1 MAVAERSVP
10 AAAEGQWELPRE
22 RPLHAKILRLAADNP
37 LGAFAF
43 VLVAAFVVLGL
54 IGPNIAPYDPRALDA
69 DARFEGPSAA
79 HPFGTT
85 MLGQDILSRVLAG
98 ARISLKFGAV
108 ILFVG
113 FLPGAILG
121 ILSGYFGRWVDYLIQ
136 RSAEAWTAFPVL
148 PLLLTFIAALG
159 PGLKTVA
166 LVIAIGALFSGSRIL
181 RAVALVERHKEYVAA
196 ARAVG
201 ANEVQLLWRHIV
213 PNIMPYILVGMS
225 SVFAIAV
232 LAEASLSFL
241 GLGVEPGTP
250 GWGLDLSIGLNRGE
264 RYPHLVIFPG
274 LAISIVVL
282 GFNLLGDTL
291 RDILDPRLRG
301 STSRS
306 R

>member
-1 MAVAERSVP
+1 MAVAERSVQAP
-10 AAAEGQWELPRE
+10 AEAQWELPQE
-22 RPLHAKILRLAADNP
+22 RPLHAKILRLAVENP
-37 LGAFAF
+37 LGSFAF
-43 VLVAAFVVLGL
+43 LLVAAFVVLGL
-54 IGPNIAPYDPRALDA
+54 LGPYIAPYDPRALDA
-69 DARFEGPSAA
+69 QARFQSPSLE

-85 MLGQDILSRVLAG
+85 MLGQDILSRILAG
-98 ARISLKFGAV
+98 ARISLKFGFV

-113 FLPGAILG
+113 FLPGALLG

-136 RSAEAWTAFPVL
+136 RSAEAWTAFPAL

-166 LVIAIGALFSGSRIL
+166 IVIAIGALFSGSRIL
-181 RAVALVERHKEYVAA
+181 RAVALVERHKEYVTA

-201 ANEVQLLWRHIV
+201 ASETHLLWRHII

-250 GWGLDLSIGLNRGE
+250 GWGLDLANGLDQGE
-264 RYPHLVIFPG
+264 QYPHLVIFPG
-274 LAISIVVL
+274 LAISVVVL

-291 RDILDPRLRG
+291 RDVLDPRLRG
-301 STSRS
+301 ATGRT